1 MAKKNYTRLILAYST
16 IGIQLAVTL
25 LLFLF
30 LGHWL
35 DERYGSS
42 PWFVLIGTVL
52 GMGVGFYN
60 LMKSLSELDRMLKTG
75 SEDDQGDQTGN
86 KDRRKWM

>member
-42 PWFVLIGTVL
+42 PWFILLGTVL

>member
-1 MAKKNYTRLILAYST
+1 LAKKNYTRVILAYST

-30 LGHWL
+30 IGHWL
-35 DERYGSS
+35 DGRYGSS
-42 PWFVLIGTVL
+42 PWFILLGTVI

-60 LMKSLSELDRMLKTG
+60 LMKSLSELDKMLKTG
-75 SEDDQGDQTGN
+75 LEDDQGDQAE
-86 KDRRKWM
+86 KRDRRKWM

>member
-1 MAKKNYTRLILAYST
+1 LAKKNYSRLILAYST
-16 IGIQLAVTL
+16 IGIQLAAIL

-30 LGHWL
+30 GGHWL

-42 PWFVLIGTVL
+42 PWFVLLGTVI

-60 LMKSLSELDRMLKTG
+60 LMKSLSELDRMIKKS
-75 SEDDQGDQTGN
+75 SEDDQDDQAGN
-86 KDRRKWM
+86 NDRRKWM

>member
-1 MAKKNYTRLILAYST
+1 MAKKNYTRVILAYST

-30 LGHWL
+30 IGHWL
-35 DERYGSS
+35 DGRYGSS
-42 PWFVLIGTVL
+42 PWFILLGTVI

-60 LMKSLSELDRMLKTG
+60 LMKSLSELDKMLKTG
-75 SEDDQGDQTGN
+75 LEDDQGDQAE
-86 KDRRKWM
+86 KRDRRKWM

>member
-1 MAKKNYTRLILAYST
+1 MAKKNYSRLILAYST
-16 IGIQLAVTL
+16 IGIQLAAIL

-30 LGHWL
+30 GGHWL

-42 PWFVLIGTVL
+42 PWFVLLGTVI

-60 LMKSLSELDRMLKTG
+60 LMKSLSELDKMLKKD
-75 SEDDQGDQTGN
+75 SEGDRDGQTEN
-86 KDRRKWM
+86 NDRRKWM